1 MGIPPLTSN
10 AQATYNHPTDQP
22 PDFDRVLQSV
32 KGRQH
37 DQAGQ
42 RADHDPDRRRADH
55 HPDQRRA
62 DHDPDRQ
69 RADHFSQGRGNNL
82 KIGSDDTIRAGSY
95 VIHAS
100 VGAKGPELTV
110 TDTKTGKT
118 LDVFGDPHISD
129 GTQTASFQHG
139 PATFNLPGGVR
150 ITVFP
155 TNNPGVN
162 TIASVQI
169 TDDKSAVAI
178 NGFQTG
184 NVQTEAEPGEG
195 RVINASID
203 HGIEIAATQGLGEL
217 LSANGS
223 PINGPLDG

>member
-10 AQATYNHPTDQP
+10 VQAAYKLQDDQL
-22 PDFDRVLQSV
+22 PDFDKFLQSA
-32 KGRQH
+32 KGAQS
-37 DQAGQ
+37 DQAGRRADRHPDQ
-42 RADHDPDRRRADH
+42 RCADHDPG
-55 HPDQRRA
+55 QR
-62 DHDPDRQ
+62 
-69 RADHFSQGRGNNL
+69 RADHFSQSRGNNL
-82 KIGSDDTIRAGSY
+82 KIGPDNTIHAGPY

-100 VGAKGPELTV
+100 VGTKGPELTV
-110 TDTKTGKT
+110 TDAMTGKT
-118 LDVFGDPHISD
+118 IDVFGDPHISD

-162 TIASVQI
+162 SIASVQI
-169 TDDKSAVAI
+169 TDGRSAVAI

-184 NVQTEAEPGEG
+184 NVQAEAELGEG
-195 RVINASID
+195 RAINASID
-203 HGIEIAATQGLGEL
+203 HGIEISATQGLSEL

-223 PINGPLDG
+223 PINGPLDA

>member
-10 AQATYNHPTDQP
+10 VQATYNHQNDQP

-32 KGRQH
+32 KGAQH
-37 DQAGQ
+37 DPAGQ
-42 RADHDPDRRRADH
+42 RADHDPDQRRAH
-55 HPDQRRA
+55 HYPDQRRA
-62 DHDPDRQ
+62 DH
-69 RADHFSQGRGNNL
+69 FSHGRGNNL
-82 KIGSDDTIRAGSY
+82 KIGPDNTIHVGSY

-110 TDTKTGKT
+110 TDPRTGKT
-118 LDVFGDPHISD
+118 IDVFGDPHISD

-169 TDDKSAVAI
+169 TDGKSAVAI

-195 RVINASID
+195 RAINASID
-203 HGIEIAATQGLGEL
+203 HGIEIAATQGLDEL
-217 LSANGS
+217 LSANGN